1 MDPTVE
7 LVLRLPA
14 APGPDPLA
22 GLMVVILMIWI
33 FATPWLRLCWWLG
46 VRARAAR

>member
-7 LVLRLPA
+7 LVLRQP

-22 GLMVVILMIWI
+22 SLLVVLLMLWI

-46 VRARAAR
+46 TRARSTA

>member
-7 LVLRLPA
+7 LVLRQPA
-14 APGPDPLA
+14 AGPDPLA
-22 GLMVVILMIWI
+22 ALLVVMLMVWI

-46 VRARAAR
+46 VRARGAS